1 MATSWFT
8 ILSISSKVNIT
19 QRRCKDGWLHNNWV
33 LDGLGYIM
41 IYYYLKVPKVCGF
54 GWSSLL
60 TANLSTA
67 PPTWNLP
74 VFVVWNPFLV
84 KTSHFAQNICDFP
97 IAKSPSVRRWH
108 PRFRCPDWIDCIS
121 SVSCSCL
128 KPCQPQLGRISMR
141 DQLWAKLS
149 AGFEMVWIWWSE
161 YCLLF
166 FIYRSPFWA
175 EMTGVSSIDE
185 TQDSGSSSCC
195 TGNGLGTQPAFL
207 KNNVYNL
214 QERLPIELSRETRS
228 WRGMI
233 GIWSLCRSPMVGDS
247 SVETTATQHCSHNLT
262 RLFRT
267 SAWRGYPNE
276 SHPTHH
282 NCCITQ
288 VNWPMLFV
296 HLYYPPFIYNTF
308 IHFHTLPLF

>member
-128 KPCQPQLGRISMR
+128 KPCQPNWVESVCVTNCEQSCRQGLKWFESDGQNTASYSLSIGHRFELKWLGSHQLMKHRIL
-141 DQLWAKLS
+141 DPQVA
-149 AGFEMVWIWWSE
+149 V
-161 YCLLF
+161 
-166 FIYRSPFWA
+166 
-175 EMTGVSSIDE
+175 
-185 TQDSGSSSCC
+185 Q
-195 TGNGLGTQPAFL
+195 GTA
-207 KNNVYNL
+207 
-214 QERLPIELSRETRS
+214 
-228 WRGMI
+228 
-233 GIWSLCRSPMVGDS
+233 
-247 SVETTATQHCSHNLT
+247 
-262 RLFRT
+262 
-267 SAWRGYPNE
+267 
-276 SHPTHH
+276 
-282 NCCITQ
+282 
-288 VNWPMLFV
+288 
-296 HLYYPPFIYNTF
+296 
-308 IHFHTLPLF
+308 